1 AMEENNNSYEKN
13 ENPNASNTRIIPTTF
28 LDLLNNTLDDA
39 DLVHLLAEASIKVT
53 PEFTAATLSD
63 EDEEEDTIFIHDDT
77 FGNDNDD
84 LSDDETNQLADENF
98 GRLLSQAQAIGSDL
112 TTGTVAPHLWQ
123 NLEQEWSEF
132 NQDLRL
138 TSGIGKIKKGK

>member
-13 ENPNASNTRIIPTTF
+13 ENPNGSNTRIIPTTF
-28 LDLLNNTLDDA
+28 LDLLNSTIDDA
-39 DLVHLLAEASIKVT
+39 DLVH
-53 PEFTAATLSD
+53 F
-63 EDEEEDTIFIHDDT
+63 
-77 FGNDNDD
+77 
-84 LSDDETNQLADENF
+84 
-98 GRLLSQAQAIGSDL
+98 RLLSQAQAIGSDL
-112 TTGTVAPHLWQ
+112 TTGIVAPHLWQ